1 MKGASPMPGIDSPGF
16 ILVDSDLEPIVFNS
30 AALQILAYP
39 TVIDQIQQQNTF
51 LKDKVRARLL
61 QVNGDGKVKC
71 GREYRSGIRRYQV
84 RAFRCGPREEE
95 DKRHCIAIL
104 LERQVSFKSFI
115 DETLGPFHLTPREMQ
130 TVMLLVEGLTS
141 KEIAGRLNIS
151 TNTVKA
157 FLRLV
162 MVKMNVSTRSG
173 IVGRIVGQPV
183 SAGRDDLWN

>member
-1 MKGASPMPGIDSPGF
+1 MPGSDSPGF
-16 ILVDSDLEPIVFNS
+16 ILVDSDLEPIAYNS

-39 TVIDQIQQQNTF
+39 TVVDQIQQQSSF
-51 LKDKVRARLL
+51 LKDKIRARLL

-71 GREYRSGIRRYQV
+71 GKEYRSGIRRYQI
-84 RAFRCGPREEE
+84 RAFRCGAREADER
-95 DKRHCIAIL
+95 RHCIAIL
-104 LERQVSFKSFI
+104 LERQLSFKSFLG
-115 DETLGPFHLTPREMQ
+115 ETLQPFHLTPRELQ

-183 SAGRDDLWN
+183 SAGSRDDLWN

>member
-1 MKGASPMPGIDSPGF
+1 MPASDSPGF
-16 ILVDSDLEPIVFNS
+16 ILVDSELEPIAFNS

-39 TVIDQIQQQNTF
+39 TTIDQIQQHATF
-51 LKDKVRARLL
+51 VRDKVRARLL
-61 QVNGDGKVKC
+61 QLNGEGKVKC

-84 RAFRCGPREEE
+84 RAFRCGEREA
-95 DKRHCIAIL
+95 DQRKNLIAIL
-104 LERQVSFKSFI
+104 IERQISFKSFL
-115 DETLGPFHLTPREMQ
+115 DETLQPFHLTPREMQ

-173 IVGRIVGQPV
+173 IVGRIVGQPISV
-183 SAGRDDLWN
+183 GSRDDQWN

>member
-1 MKGASPMPGIDSPGF
+1 MPGSDSPGF
-16 ILVDSDLEPIVFNS
+16 ILVDSDLEPRAFNS

-39 TVIDQIQQQNTF
+39 TVIDQIQQQTTF
-51 LKDKVRARLL
+51 LKDKIRTRLL
-61 QVNGDGKVKC
+61 QVNGDGKMKC

-84 RAFRCGPREEE
+84 RAFRCGAQ
-95 DKRHCIAIL
+95 DSDGKHCIAIL
-104 LERQVSFKSFI
+104 LERQISFKSFL
-115 DETLGPFHLTPREMQ
+115 DVTLQPFRLTPREMQ

-183 SAGRDDLWN
+183 SSASRDDLWN

>member
-1 MKGASPMPGIDSPGF
+1 MPGNDSPGF
-16 ILVDSDLEPIVFNS
+16 ILVDSDLEPITFNS

-39 TVIDQIQQQNTF
+39 TMVDQIQQQTTF

-61 QVNGDGKVKC
+61 QINGDGKMKC
-71 GREYRSGIRRYQV
+71 GKEYRSGIRRYQV
-84 RAFRCGPREEE
+84 RAFRCGAQEADERG
-95 DKRHCIAIL
+95 RCIAIL
-104 LERQVSFKSFI
+104 LERQVSFKTFL
-115 DETLGPFHLTPREMQ
+115 DETLLPFHLTPREMQ

-183 SAGRDDLWN
+183 SVGGRDDLWN

>member
-1 MKGASPMPGIDSPGF
+1 MPGSDSPGF
-16 ILVDSDLEPIVFNS
+16 ILVDSDLEPIAFNS

-39 TVIDQIQQQNTF
+39 TLIDQIQQQSAF
-51 LKDKVRARLL
+51 LKEKIGSRLL

-71 GREYRSGIRRYQV
+71 GKEYRSGIRRYQV
-84 RAFRCGPREEE
+84 RAFRCGARETE
-95 DKRHCIAIL
+95 DRKHCIAIL
-104 LERQVSFKSFI
+104 LERQISFKSFLG
-115 DETLGPFHLTPREMQ
+115 ETLQPFHLTPRELQ

-141 KEIAGRLNIS
+141 KEIADRLNIS

-173 IVGRIVGQPV
+173 IVGRIIGQPV
-183 SAGRDDLWN
+183 ASGARGDLWN

>member
-1 MKGASPMPGIDSPGF
+1 MTGSDSPGF
-16 ILVDSDLEPIVFNS
+16 ILVDFDLEPIAFNS
-30 AALQILAYP
+30 SALQILAYP
-39 TVIDQIQQQNTF
+39 TVVGQIQQQTAF
-51 LKDKVRARLL
+51 LKEKIKTRLL
-61 QVNGDGKVKC
+61 QTNGDGKMKC
-71 GREYRSGIRRYQV
+71 GKEYRSGIRRYQI
-84 RAFRCGPREEE
+84 RAFRCGAQEADE
-95 DKRHCIAIL
+95 KKHCVAIL
-104 LERQVSFKSFI
+104 LERQVSFKSFL
-115 DETLGPFHLTPREMQ
+115 DETLQPFHLTPREMQ

-183 SAGRDDLWN
+183 SVGGRDDLWN

>member
-1 MKGASPMPGIDSPGF
+1 MPGNDSPGF
-16 ILVDSDLEPIVFNS
+16 ILVDSSLEPIAFNS

-39 TVIDQIQQQNTF
+39 AVVDQIQQQTTF
-51 LKDKVRARLL
+51 LKEKVKSRLL
-61 QVNGDGKVKC
+61 QVNGDGKMKC

-84 RAFRCGPREEE
+84 RAFRCGAPDADERG
-95 DKRHCIAIL
+95 RSIAIL
-104 LERQVSFKSFI
+104 LERQLSFKSFL
-115 DETLGPFHLTPREMQ
+115 DETLQPFHLTPREMQ

-173 IVGRIVGQPV
+173 IVGRIIGQPV
-183 SAGRDDLWN
+183 LAGSRDDLWN

>member
-1 MKGASPMPGIDSPGF
+1 MPGNESPGF

-39 TVIDQIQQQNTF
+39 AVSDQVQEQNTF
-51 LKDKVRARLL
+51 LKDKIRSRLL

-71 GREYRSGIRRYQV
+71 GKEYRSGIRRYQV
-84 RAFRCGPREEE
+84 RAFRCGAREADER
-95 DKRHCIAIL
+95 KRCIAIL
-104 LERQVSFKSFI
+104 LERQVSFKSFL
-115 DETLGPFHLTPREMQ
+115 DETLQPFHLTPRESQ
-130 TVMLLVEGLTS
+130 TVLLLVEGLTS

-183 SAGRDDLWN
+183 SARGRDDLWN